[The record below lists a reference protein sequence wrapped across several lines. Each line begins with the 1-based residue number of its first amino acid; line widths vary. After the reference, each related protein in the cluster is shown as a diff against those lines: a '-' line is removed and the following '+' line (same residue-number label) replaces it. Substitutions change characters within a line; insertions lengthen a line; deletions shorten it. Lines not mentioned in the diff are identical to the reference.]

1 MTKKN
6 KFSNS
11 RKESAL
17 SSLEPLKFDTEHES
31 ITQRCKFNFHY
42 LNFTP
47 PAADFKTG
55 KLKDLMERLKCFSE
69 KSLEYWSR
77 EKVDGTGTYL
87 TYYASFPDPEK
98 MDYQY
103 PKNVPAEARWARF
116 RITGRFRLIG
126 FTIPETLHGQPHT
139 VAGYTF
145 DKNTFY
151 CVFIDPEHK
160 FWLMK

>member
-87 TYYASFPDPEK
+87 AYYESFPPPGKTAYRRPE
-98 MDYQY
+98 
-103 PKNVPAEARWARF
+103 NVPEEVRWARF
-116 RITGRFRLIG
+116 RISGRFRLIG
-126 FTIPETLHGQPHT
+126 FTIPENRHGKTHKKK
-139 VAGYTF
+139 GYTF